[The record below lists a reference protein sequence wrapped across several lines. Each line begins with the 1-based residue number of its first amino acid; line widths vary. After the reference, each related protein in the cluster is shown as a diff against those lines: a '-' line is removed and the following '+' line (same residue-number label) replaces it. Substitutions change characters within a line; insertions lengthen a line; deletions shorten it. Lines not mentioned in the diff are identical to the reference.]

1 MENFF
6 LYLPSFVL
14 IFAVIRW
21 SDGNDGDE
29 EDDVGDQPEDDEMPI
44 LGGESHEQASQGER
58 ESSASKHQS
67 PVCVEKSL

>member
-1 MENFF
+1 
-6 LYLPSFVL
+6 
-14 IFAVIRW
+14 
-21 SDGNDGDE
+21 
-29 EDDVGDQPEDDEMPI
+29 MPI